1 MKGKTSSGFE
11 FEIDEKKL
19 NDMRLLDMI
28 VDLANGDAMQ
38 LSPVVV
44 KVLGKDQRERLYEH
58 LEEKEGRASIERV
71 SEEVAEIFSAGRSGK
86 NSSPSPE

>member
-19 NDMRLLDMI
+19 DDMRLLDMI

-44 KVLGKDQRERLYEH
+44 KVLGKDQRESQAAMAAVPRCTT
-58 LEEKEGRASIERV
+58 G
-71 SEEVAEIFSAGRSGK
+71 
-86 NSSPSPE
+86 